1 MKMKVK
7 ELVALLQ
14 AMPQDAD
21 LCIFGSDDGEYDYA
35 VRAKVWQNADGT
47 VTVKGVADDEA

>member
-47 VTVKGVADDEA
+47 VTVKGVAGDEA